1 MNTGQAS
8 LESVLTP
15 SFPEW
20 GERAGEREEGD
31 GERERRCGLHATP
44 VVTPEQTRPGG
55 PT

>member
-31 GERERRCGLHATP
+31 GERESGDVDCMP
-44 VVTPEQTRPGG
+44 PQ
-55 PT
+55 